1 MIWVTRGI
9 SPGSDHAIGDQ
20 SLIILMAA
28 ARSPLAIF
36 KTATHIG
43 SFSSISSSGSSSF
56 AGGAG
61 ATGLDV
67 GATGLDVG
75 AAGLDVGASG
85 RDVGASG
92 RDVGAAGRDVGAG
105 TEKVCPPPGVQV
117 AAEAEGFHSFAP
129 GSIVL
134 ILFAFFLF
142 SLYPLLIEVTLFV

>member
-1 MIWVTRGI
+1 MI
-9 SPGSDHAIGDQ
+9 
-20 SLIILMAA
+20 AA
-28 ARSPLAIF
+28 DRSPLAIF

-85 RDVGASG
+85 RDVGA
-92 RDVGAAGRDVGAG
+92 AGRDVGAG

-134 ILFAFFLF
+134 ILFGFFLF